1 MSLTNPETLSE
12 MVARIQTASLATLDA
27 SGDPCCSYAPY
38 VFVNGNFYLFLSGLA
53 AHCRNLLARPVCDI
67 MLIEDESQAKNQF
80 ARRRAMIRCSV
91 ETVYRQAGEFS
102 TVADQFREKFGPT
115 IDMLVG
121 LPDFNLFRL
130 LPQSG
135 TMVLG
140 FGNAMPIHFAQV
152 RTG

>member
-1 MSLTNPETLSE
+1 MSQHPETLTE
-12 MVARIQTASLATLDA
+12 MVANIKTVSLATLDV
-27 SGDPCCSYAPY
+27 SGAPCCSYAP
-38 VFVNGNFYLFLSGLA
+38 FVYIHGNFYLFLSGLA
-53 AHCRNLLARPVCDI
+53 AHCRNLSSRPVCEL
-67 MLIEDESQAKNQF
+67 MLIEDESQAKNLF

-91 ETVYRQAGEFS
+91 ETVSREMGEFS
-102 TVADQFREKFGPT
+102 EVAAEFRNRFGPT

-140 FGNAMPIHFAQV
+140 FGNAMPIQFQQA